1 MNCNICNEEIPD
13 YIYIEENEEEWTC
26 PECILKNH
34 MKCSICNE
42 NIGITNI
49 DRANGM
55 LGDDWI
61 EMCENCALEFK
72 KNVSGM
78 DRIS

>member
-13 YIYIEENEEEWTC
+13 YIYIEENEIEWTC
-26 PECILKNH
+26 PECIFKNQ

-61 EMCENCALEFK
+61 EMCEKCALEFK
-72 KNVSGM
+72 KNVSSV
-78 DRIS
+78 DRIH

>member
-1 MNCNICNEEIPD
+1 MNCNICNEEIPY
-13 YIYIEENEEEWTC
+13 YIYIDENQKEWTC

-49 DRANGM
+49 DRASGM

-72 KNVSGM
+72 KNVSSM